1 MDPEV
6 TVQEIEIRL
15 TVYSNRTAG
24 VYKDRVTIVT
34 DQKVTFYEI
43 DVVSKL
49 KKKKSSVY
57 SIYSKQN

>member
-24 VYKDRVTIVT
+24 VYKDGVAIVT

-43 DVVSKL
+43 DVVSTFHN
-49 KKKKSSVY
+49 KKKFCL
-57 SIYSKQN
+57 

>member
-24 VYKDRVTIVT
+24 VYKDRVAIVT

-43 DVVSKL
+43 DVVSTFHN
-49 KKKKSSVY
+49 KKSSVY